1 VKLWTMLSLAAALAA
16 LPAQAGA
23 QEVVG
28 SADITGAGSTFAYP
42 IIAKWAKGYQHFMA
56 GGGDF
61 PVAGAGL
68 DDPPA
73 GPILDYEPVGSLA
86 GTMRIQT
93 GAINF
98 GASDRPLPSAELR
111 KLGLAQFPLVIGG
124 AVAVVNLDGVEPGQ
138 MRFTGSLLADIFLGK
153 VQNWSDPAIA
163 VLNPGLKLPD
173 AKIVVV
179 HRSDGSGTTFN
190 FANYL
195 SKVSSEWREKVGF
208 DLIVPWPTGIGAKG
222 NKGVAETVA
231 KTANS
236 IGYVEYVQAIRSG
249 LSFASIQNQAGTFVK
264 PESSSFQAAAASANW
279 RPDEDFNLMLTDAP
293 GEDAYPIVATVFVLM
308 RKEAPAAR
316 TRHVLNFLKWS
327 FDQGARNATGL
338 GYVPLPQ
345 ALVAQIREYWAKTL
359 QSGLQQA
366 GASN

>member
-1 VKLWTMLSLAAALAA
+1 MLSLAAALAVA
-16 LPAQAGA
+16 QPAQASA

-28 SADITGAGSTFAYP
+28 SAVITGAGSTFAYP
-42 IIAKWAKGYQHFMA
+42 IIAKWAKGYQHFVA

-73 GPILDYEPVGSLA
+73 GPVLDYEPVGSLA

-93 GAINF
+93 GAIDF

-138 MRFTGSLLADIFLGK
+138 IRFTGPVLADIFLGK
-153 VQNWSDPAIA
+153 IQNWSDPAIA
-163 VLNPGLKLPD
+163 ALNPGLKLPD
-173 AKIVVV
+173 GSIVVV

-195 SKVSSEWREKVGF
+195 SKVSSEWRDKVGF

-231 KTANS
+231 ETANA
-236 IGYVEYVQAIRSG
+236 IGYVEYVQALRSG
-249 LSFASIQNQAGTFVK
+249 LSFASIRNQAGAFIT
-264 PESSSFQAAAASANW
+264 PASSSFQAAAASASW
-279 RPDEDFNLMLTDAP
+279 SPEEDFNLMLTDAP
-293 GEDAYPIVATVFVLM
+293 GKDAYPIVATVFVLM
-308 RKEAPAAR
+308 RKEASAAR
-316 TRHVLNFLKWS
+316 TQRVLNFLKWS
-327 FDQGARNATGL
+327 FDQGARAATGL

-345 ALVAQIREYWAKTL
+345 ALVAQVKEYWAKSL
-359 QSGLQQA
+359 QSELRQA

>member
-1 VKLWTMLSLAAALAA
+1 MRLWTTLSIAAALTAA
-16 LPAQAGA
+16 SPAGA

-42 IIAKWAKGYQHFMA
+42 IISKWAKGYQHFVT

-86 GTMRIQT
+86 GIMRIQT
-93 GAINF
+93 GAIDF
-98 GASDRPLPSAELR
+98 GASDKPLPSAELQR
-111 KLGLAQFPLVIGG
+111 LGLAQFPLVIGG

-138 MRFTGSLLADIFLGK
+138 VKFTGPLLADIFLGK
-153 VQNWSDPAIA
+153 VQTWSDPAIA
-163 VLNPGLKLPD
+163 ALNPGLKLPD

-195 SKVSSEWREKVGF
+195 SKVSPEWRDKIGF

-222 NKGVAETVA
+222 NKGVAEAVA
-231 KTANS
+231 KTSNA
-236 IGYVEYVQAIRSG
+236 IGYVEYVEAMRSG
-249 LSFASIQNQAGTFVK
+249 LSFASIRNQAGAFVT
-264 PESSSFQAAAASANW
+264 PESSSFQAAAASASW
-279 RPDEDFNLMLTDAP
+279 SQDEDFNLILTDTP
-293 GEDAYPIVATVFVLM
+293 GENAYPIVATVFVLI
-308 RKEAPAAR
+308 RKEASVAR
-316 TRHVLNFLKWS
+316 TRRVLNFLKWS
-327 FDQGARNATGL
+327 FDKGARDAANL

-345 ALVAQIREYWAKTL
+345 ALVAQIKEYWARTL
-359 QSGLQQA
+359 QREV
-366 GASN
+366 SN